1 MRLYEVAFIVH
12 PEVDE
17 DGVTALTEKVQGWI
31 ASAGGT
37 VDKTERLGKKRLAY
51 EIRKQNDGSYVLI
64 QASMNASAP
73 IIVERNLRL
82 NEQILRFMITRIDE
96 AAPVAT
102 PASASAPATAE
113 AAPAPVETA
122 SPEA

>member
-1 MRLYEVAFIVH
+1 MRLYEVAVIVH

-64 QASMNASAP
+64 QASMNPSAP
-73 IIVERNLRL
+73 IMVERNLRL

-96 AAPVAT
+96 TAPVAT
-102 PASASAPATAE
+102 PATAE